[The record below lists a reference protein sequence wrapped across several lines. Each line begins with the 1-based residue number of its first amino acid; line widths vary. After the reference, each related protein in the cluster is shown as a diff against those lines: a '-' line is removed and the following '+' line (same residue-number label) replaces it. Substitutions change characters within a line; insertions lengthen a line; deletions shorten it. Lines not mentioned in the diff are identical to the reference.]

1 MLCYEIHTDFHP
13 SFWQDINATLGCRS
27 VAWFECFCWRV
38 SLLSCSIE
46 KMGFICSDYV
56 GIILCVSLP
65 VCVVALLPV
74 ISWPMDSIRAQVSHQ
89 GKLWKY
95 ARILQGPAGHNR
107 LTEERESIKNQNLSC
122 TACKVWLAYVLA
134 FLFLQS
140 CFSSNFADEAS
151 LATVRSVKVVWNLLM
166 PCRDIFEVWK

>member
-1 MLCYEIHTDFHP
+1 MQHLGAGVLLDLNVSAEESLC
-13 SFWQDINATLGCRS
+13 CRAALRRWDS
-27 VAWFECFCWRV
+27 SAQIMWEFYP
-38 SLLSCSIE
+38 L
-46 KMGFICSDYV
+46 
-56 GIILCVSLP
+56 LCVSLP

-134 FLFLQS
+134 FLFLES

-151 LATVRSVKVVWNLLM
+151 LATVRSVKVVWNLLR